1 MMKRRKLTD
10 EVSVEEM
17 LKMREAGMTNQ
28 DIADSLDT
36 TVCTVRR
43 YIGLQPGSRRR
54 PDAAPGIDRAGKADA
69 KIYAALTVTNRT
81 LDLAGAVAEY
91 SIDTKSGKVLFQVK
105 GIDACMEISF
115 EQWPDFCL
123 EVQGIERHLKEIIK
137 PGGYGR

>member
-1 MMKRRKLTD
+1 MKRRKLTD

-54 PDAAPGIDRAGKADA
+54 PDTAPGIDRTGKADA
-69 KIYAALTVTNRT
+69 KIDAALTVTNRT

-91 SIDTKSGKVLFQVK
+91 SLDTKSGKVLFQVK

-123 EVQGIERHLKEIIK
+123 EVQGIERHLKEVIK
-137 PGGYGR
+137 PGGVW